1 MKEQL
6 STDKELK
13 QLVEKIQQ
21 LAPKDRQRRKLL
33 NELII
38 KIQTEGRLKKFES
51 YRYLPDFDDLY
62 ADAMTDCLTH
72 ISTSINKYDPE
83 KAEVM
88 AWVNQTLL
96 FKFRTAFNKRYRNK
110 VKLVS
115 DELKLMNIPFLSQE
129 KEDSYGLLRELIQ
142 NDPEGILKNIKIKKH
157 DVSLQQILLM
167 LLDDKKWKEIALELH
182 LSISTAQSFYSR
194 SLEKPEVRNYFDK
207 YLN

>member
-1 MKEQL
+1 
-6 STDKELK
+6 
-13 QLVEKIQQ
+13 
-21 LAPKDRQRRKLL
+21 
-33 NELII
+33 
-38 KIQTEGRLKKFES
+38 
-51 YRYLPDFDDLY
+51 
-62 ADAMTDCLTH
+62 
-72 ISTSINKYDPE
+72 
-83 KAEVM
+83 
-88 AWVNQTLL
+88 
-96 FKFRTAFNKRYRNK
+96 
-110 VKLVS
+110 
-115 DELKLMNIPFLSQE
+115 MNIPFLSQE

>member
-6 STDKELK
+6 FTDKELK
-13 QLVEKIQQ
+13 QLFRQIQQ
-21 LAPKDRQRRKLL
+21 LPPKDRQRRKLL
-33 NELII
+33 NKLII

-51 YRYLPDFDDLY
+51 YRNLPDFDELY
-62 ADAMTDCLTH
+62 ADAMTDCLMY
-72 ISTSINKYDPE
+72 ISTSIDKYDPE

-110 VKLVS
+110 IQPVF
-115 DELKLMNIPFLSQE
+115 DEFKILNIPCLSQDSQ
-129 KEDSYGLLRELIQ
+129 DSYSLLRELIQ
-142 NDPEGILKNIKIKKH
+142 NDPERILKNIKIKKH
-157 DVSLQQILLM
+157 NISLQQIFLM